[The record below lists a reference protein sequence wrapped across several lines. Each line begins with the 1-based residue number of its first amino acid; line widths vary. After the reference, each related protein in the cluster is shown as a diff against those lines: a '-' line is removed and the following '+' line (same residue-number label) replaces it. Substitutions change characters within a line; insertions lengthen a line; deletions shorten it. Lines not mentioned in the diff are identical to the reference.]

1 MSHSSA
7 CTLRGRS
14 RQISHT
20 LFPSCRPLNTL
31 AHPPSL
37 LQPEHQDPNTLR
49 SCIIAAYQRMIA
61 AILAQYAAAGPATI
75 RAPPH
80 LAGCLQAMLRYDAG
94 SQHVQLVSDRAYEAG
109 QDVLAWCGPQPN
121 RRLLINYGFVDEN
134 NPHDRVALTVR
145 AGL

>member
-1 MSHSSA
+1 
-7 CTLRGRS
+7 
-14 RQISHT
+14 
-20 LFPSCRPLNTL
+20 
-31 AHPPSL
+31 
-37 LQPEHQDPNTLR
+37 
-49 SCIIAAYQRMIA
+49 
-61 AILAQYAAAGPATI
+61 
-75 RAPPH
+75 
-80 LAGCLQAMLRYDAG
+80 MLRYDAS